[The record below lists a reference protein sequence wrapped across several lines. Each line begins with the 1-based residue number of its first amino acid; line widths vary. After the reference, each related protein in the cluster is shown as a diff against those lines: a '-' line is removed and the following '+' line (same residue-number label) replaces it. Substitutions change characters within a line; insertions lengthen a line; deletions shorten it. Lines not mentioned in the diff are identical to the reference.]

1 MSAREL
7 DNNLLSR
14 VDPYVPEFMQRT
26 QAEALELNL
35 AVTRRGFMK
44 LAGFAGGGLVL
55 GVTLTRPR
63 DAAAQDGATTRFE
76 PNPYVQIRPDGTI
89 VLFSKNPDVGQG
101 VKTAMPMIVAEEL
114 DADWADVTVE
124 QAVIDQELYGPQF
137 AGGSTSIPMNW
148 MSLRQA
154 GATARAML
162 VTAAAEALDVP
173 ESELTT
179 RASRVVHEASGR
191 SMGYGELAERA
202 ADVPVPG
209 SDSLE
214 LKPRSEW
221 TLLGRRI
228 TGVDNEEIV
237 TGKPLYGIDQR
248 LPDMLYAT
256 YVKGPA
262 IGARA
267 ESANLEHVRSLK
279 GVHDA
284 FILEH
289 EGDPIGFN
297 PAAPAKLSGV
307 AIVANST
314 WAAFKARDELE
325 VTWDE
330 SEASNDSWSEA
341 VSRAQELA
349 GRGEGETTLSD
360 SGDVDGAFAQAA
372 TTVDGF
378 YTYQYASHAD
388 LEPQNCTAW
397 FKGDSIEVWAP
408 TQTPQSAKQA
418 VAAYLGLSQDKVT
431 LHQLRGGGGFGR
443 RLANDSVIEVA
454 AISRR
459 TGRPIK
465 AQWKREDDM
474 TFDYYRPGGFHSFR
488 GAVDADGRLS
498 GWQDHF
504 ITFTRNGEMP
514 ASSANLSPQEFPA
527 NVLENSRLT
536 QSMIMSQIPTGPWRA
551 PGSNAIAFAV
561 QSFLHECAVAA
572 NRDHVEF
579 LLEVMGEPRWLDP
592 GNTQALNTE
601 RAANVIRLAAEQAG
615 WGRSLSDGRG
625 LGLAFHFSHAG
636 HFAEVADVSV
646 DSDRRLTVHNVTIA
660 ADIGPIV
667 NMSGAENQCEG
678 SVIDALS
685 TLMGL
690 EITFENGRVQQQ
702 NFDGYPILRMTNAP
716 TVDVHFVDSDF
727 DPTGA
732 GEPALP
738 PAAPA
743 ICNAIYAA
751 SGHRVR
757 TMPLTKEGFSI

>member
-1 MSAREL
+1 MSAREP
-7 DNNLLSR
+7 DNSLISR
-14 VDPYVPEFMQRT
+14 VDPYVPEFMQ
-26 QAEALELNL
+26 QAQAAALDARLKL
-35 AVTRRGFMK
+35 SRRGFIK
-44 LAGFAGGGLVL
+44 LTGLAGGGLVL
-55 GVTLTRPR
+55 GLSATVTPR
-63 DAAAQDGATTRFE
+63 EAAAQDGAASEFA
-76 PNPYVQIRPDGTI
+76 PNPYIQIRPDGTI

-101 VKTAMPMIVAEEL
+101 VKTSMPMIVAEEL

-124 QAVIDQELYGPQF
+124 QAVIDEELYGPQF
-137 AGGSTSIPMNW
+137 AGGSTAIPMNW
-148 MSLRQA
+148 MPLRQA

-162 VTAAAEALDVP
+162 VSAAAAELGVP

-179 RASRVVHEASGR
+179 ESSHVVHAASDR
-191 SMGYGELAERA
+191 RLGYAELVERA
-202 ADVPVPG
+202 AELPVPG
-209 SDSLE
+209 PDSIE

-221 TLLGRRI
+221 TLLGKRV
-228 TGVDNEEIV
+228 TGVDNRKIV
-237 TGKPLYGIDQR
+237 TGEPLYGIDQR
-248 LPDMLYAT
+248 LPDMRYAT
-256 YVKGPA
+256 YVKAPA

-267 ESANLEHVRSLK
+267 ASANLDHVRSLK
-279 GVHDA
+279 GVQDA

-289 EGDPIGFN
+289 EGDPIGFD

-307 AIVANST
+307 AIVASST
-314 WAAFKARDELE
+314 WAAFRARRELE

-330 SEASNDSWSEA
+330 SQASSDSWSEA
-341 VSRAQELA
+341 VAEA
-349 GRGEGETTLSD
+349 GRLGQGDGETTLSD
-360 SGDVDGAFAQAA
+360 KGDVDGAFAEAA
-372 TTVDGF
+372 TTIDGF

-397 FKGDSIEVWAP
+397 FKGDEIEIWAP
-408 TQTPQSAKQA
+408 TQTPQAAKQA
-418 VAAYLGLSQDKVT
+418 VAAYLGLEQDKVT

-443 RLANDSVIEVA
+443 RLANDSVVEVA

-459 TGRPIK
+459 IGAPVK
-465 AQWKREDDM
+465 AQWSREDDM
-474 TFDYYRPGGFHSFR
+474 AFDYYRPGGFHSFR
-488 GAVDADGRLS
+488 GAIDGQGRLS
-498 GWQDHF
+498 AWQDHF
-504 ITFTRNGEMP
+504 ITFTRDGEMP
-514 ASSANLSPQEFPA
+514 ASGASLSPQEFPA
-527 NVLENSRLT
+527 NVLGNARLT
-536 QSMIMSQIPTGPWRA
+536 QSMITSQIPTGPWRA

-572 NRDHVEF
+572 NRDHLEF

-592 GNTQALNTE
+592 DNTQALNTE

-615 WGRSLSDGRG
+615 WGRTMPEGRG

-646 DSDRRLTVHNVTIA
+646 DENRRLTVHNVTVA

-667 NMSGAENQCEG
+667 NRSGAENQCEG

-685 TLMGL
+685 TMMGL
-690 EITFENGRVQQQ
+690 EITFENGRVEQG
-702 NFDGYPILRMTNAP
+702 NFDRYPILRMTSAP
-716 TVDVHFVDSDF
+716 AVNVHFIESDF

-732 GEPALP
+732 GEPAFP